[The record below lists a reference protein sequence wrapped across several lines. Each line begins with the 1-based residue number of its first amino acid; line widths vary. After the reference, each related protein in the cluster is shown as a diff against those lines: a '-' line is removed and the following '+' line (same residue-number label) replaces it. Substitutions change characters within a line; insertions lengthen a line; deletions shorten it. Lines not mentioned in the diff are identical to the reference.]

1 MLSCS
6 GCSNPFHLWEDYYE
20 SFVRRYWII
29 DKQDTAIVETSK
41 SFVLI
46 KLPHRVYARP
56 TPFRGDNL
64 MEQELQVERFD
75 ELSKRYGDINFNR
88 WVSSEDSWLGTS
100 WAFPFA
106 VFEVVSNLD
115 FDEQHPAGTPLNDV
129 MTIRYYTYKLYI
141 ENGYKHT
148 DERAIA
154 SNDYSGDWV
163 TKPLSEFVPE
173 DAIFMA
179 PDYAFEL
186 YFVTTPTNEQ
196 HHHLT
201 LTVGLEGE
209 DPYTVEF
216 DMDFGGS
223 E

>member
-1 MLSCS
+1 MKNNIFIFIMILFC
-6 GCSNPFHLWEDYYE
+6 GCDIHWNE
-20 SFVRRYWII
+20 SF
-29 DKQDTAIVETSK
+29 SK
-41 SFVLI
+41 SFIMDYFVI
-46 KLPHRVYARP
+46 DCDGTHEVFIYDDSAAIVKLPLELYAHCSYGN
-56 TPFRGDNL
+56 TL
-64 MEQELQVERFD
+64 VERHS
-75 ELSKRYGDINFNR
+75 ELSIRYKDNGFNR
-88 WVSSEDSWLGTS
+88 WVSEGDTKSS
-100 WAFPFA
+100 WALP
-106 VFEVVSNLD
+106 FEVLTVTSSVD
-115 FDEQHPAGTPLNDV
+115 FDEHHLAGTPLNDL
-129 MTIRYYTYKLYI
+129 MTIKYYTYRLYI

-148 DERAIA
+148 DERAKT

-179 PDYAFEL
+179 PEYAFEL
-186 YFVTTPTNEQ
+186 YFVATPTNEQ